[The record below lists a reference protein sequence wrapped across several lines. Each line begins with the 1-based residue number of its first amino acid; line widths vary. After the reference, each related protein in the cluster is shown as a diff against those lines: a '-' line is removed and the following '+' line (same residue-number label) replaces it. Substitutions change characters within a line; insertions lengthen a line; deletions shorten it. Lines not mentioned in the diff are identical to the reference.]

1 MDAEGVKLRRV
12 REREGE
18 KKTEHFAIW
27 CTNNILA
34 HIRARRRIKCGSLMT
49 LLYNIYDTIC
59 VGSFIFIQYYIRY
72 TYSVCVV
79 DMFAC
84 IIIYTKECC
93 TTQTYV
99 LYTRIYS

>member
-1 MDAEGVKLRRV
+1 MDAEGVKL
-12 REREGE
+12 REGE

-34 HIRARRRIKCGSLMT
+34 HIRAGRRRIKCGSLMT

-72 TYSVCVV
+72 IQCLCCGYVCVYNNIYKRMLHNS
-79 DMFAC
+79 DIC
-84 IIIYTKECC
+84 IVYLSYIY
-93 TTQTYV
+93 V
-99 LYTRIYS
+99 VS